1 MTPTKAAQE
10 LDLVPETV
18 VHENGEG
25 KAIDLS
31 AEGPRVFVAAME
43 VLQIIDQEFLHL
55 SIWGSA
61 DGAQWG
67 PMPLV
72 KFPQVFYPGSSQM
85 VVDLAARPEVRFLQ
99 ARWEVNRWGR
109 GKPVPMFRFRV
120 TARPVA

>member
-1 MTPTKAAQE
+1 MTQAKAAQE

-25 KAIDLS
+25 KPLVLS

-67 PMPLV
+67 LPH
-72 KFPQVFYPGSSQM
+72 
-85 VVDLAARPEVRFLQ
+85 
-99 ARWEVNRWGR
+99 NRESDDAGLLSPSM
-109 GKPVPMFRFRV
+109 KK
-120 TARPVA
+120 